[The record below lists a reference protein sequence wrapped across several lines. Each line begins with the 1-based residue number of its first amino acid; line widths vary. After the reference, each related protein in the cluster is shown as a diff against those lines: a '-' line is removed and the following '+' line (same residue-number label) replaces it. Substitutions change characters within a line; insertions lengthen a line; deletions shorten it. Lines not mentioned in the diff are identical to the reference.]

1 MTQEK
6 EPIAKAPRTRIT
18 RTPVGQRNVL
28 TVHGKEEGYVY
39 RVVNDRGD
47 RIPQFEDAGY
57 EIVEASKIR
66 VGDKRVNRVA
76 PSGSKAEV
84 SVGSGDKGFVMRI
97 KKEWYDE
104 DQAKKEAYNKRV
116 EQTTKEDALKNADF
130 GTFDLSRK

>member
-6 EPIAKAPRTRIT
+6 EPIAKAPRTRIA

-47 RIPQFEDAGY
+47 RVPQFEDAGY
-57 EIVEASKIR
+57 EIVEAAKVR

-84 SVGSGDKGFVMRI
+84 SVGGGDKAFVMRI

>member
-6 EPIAKAPRTRIT
+6 EPIAKAPRTRT
-18 RTPVGQRNVL
+18 ARTPVGQRNVL

-47 RIPQFEDAGY
+47 RVPQFEDAGY
-57 EIVEASKIR
+57 EIVEAAKVR

-84 SVGSGDKGFVMRI
+84 SVGGGDKAFVMRI

>member
-6 EPIAKAPRTRIT
+6 EPIAKAPRARVS

-47 RIPQFEDAGY
+47 RVPQFEDAGY
-57 EIVEASKIR
+57 EIVEASKVR
-66 VGDKRVNRVA
+66 VGDKRVNRSA
-76 PSGSKAEV
+76 PVGAKAEV
-84 SVGSGDKGFVMRI
+84 SVGGGDKAFVMRI

-104 DQAKKEAYNKRV
+104 DQAKKEAFNKRV

-130 GTFDLSRK
+130 GSFERK